1 LVLFPVLLNK
11 RPILFTGFV
20 ACLVGV
26 LTACA
31 NSPTGQSLER
41 SLAVDPKLEDNTSVL
56 GSQTN
61 EQTSSAQ
68 LPEDFPT
75 VIPRYPDAQLQ
86 NVEPLTRSDAQGQR
100 TIWSSTD
107 PSNDIQAFYRRAFE
121 SGSWQVI
128 SAPNQDGMNSFIV
141 RRNDLNV
148 KVSIP
153 TDTDINDTEEMPTET
168 DTDPTI
174 TEFEIQYLRSSTET
188 AATPS
193 ETSETSETSD
203 SSETAT
209 ENPESVDSASSQ
221 DQNFTDFDN
230 VPPGLRQY
238 VEDLAALGVLTP
250 DASSANHKSEDSGTQ
265 FAANKIITRRQYARW
280 LIETNNRI
288 YENSP
293 GKQIRLASETTQPT
307 FQDVPPTDPDFGAI
321 QGLAEAG
328 LIPSLLSGNSTDV
341 LFRPDA
347 PLTRESLV
355 LWKVPLDIRQGLPQ
369 ASLDAVQQTW
379 GFQDAGKIDPKALRA
394 VLADFQNGEQSI
406 IRRVFGY
413 TTLFQPQKPVT
424 QAEAAAALWYFGSQ
438 GEGISASEVLHQSN

>member
-41 SLAVDPKLEDNTSVL
+41 SLAVDPKLEDNASVL

-86 NVEPLTRSDAQGQR
+86 NVEPLTGSDAQGQR
-100 TIWSSTD
+100 TVWSSTD

-121 SGSWQVI
+121 SGNWQVI

-141 RRNDLNV
+141 RRNDLKV
-148 KVSIP
+148 RVSIP
-153 TDTDINDTEEMPTET
+153 TDTAINDTEETPTET
-168 DTDPTI
+168 DTDPNS

-188 AATPS
+188 AAAPS
-193 ETSETSETSD
+193 DASE
-203 SSETAT
+203 SSETAI
-209 ENPESVDSASSQ
+209 ENTESVDSASGKE
-221 DQNFTDFDN
+221 QNFTDFDN

-250 DASSANHKSEDSGTQ
+250 DASSANNKSEDSSTQ
-265 FAANKIITRRQYARW
+265 FSANKIITRRQYARW

-288 YENSP
+288 YDNSP
-293 GKQIRLASETTQPT
+293 GKQIRLASETTQPA
-307 FQDVPPTDPDFGAI
+307 FQDVPPTDPDFGAV

-328 LIPSLLSGNSTDV
+328 LIPSPLSGNSTEV

-347 PLTRESLV
+347 PLTRENLV
-355 LWKVPLDIRQGLPQ
+355 LWKVPLDIRQALPQ

-413 TTLFQPQKPVT
+413 TTLFQPKKPVT

-438 GEGISASEVLHQSN
+438 GEGISASEVLQQSN

>member
-1 LVLFPVLLNK
+1 MVLFPVLLNK

-41 SLAVDPKLEDNTSVL
+41 SLAVDPKLEDNASVL

-86 NVEPLTRSDAQGQR
+86 NVEPLTGSDAQGQR
-100 TIWSSTD
+100 TVWSSTD

-121 SGSWQVI
+121 SGNWQVI

-141 RRNDLNV
+141 RRNDLKV
-148 KVSIP
+148 RVSIP
-153 TDTDINDTEEMPTET
+153 TDTAINDTEETPTET
-168 DTDPTI
+168 DTDPNS

-188 AATPS
+188 AAAPS
-193 ETSETSETSD
+193 DASE
-203 SSETAT
+203 SSETAI
-209 ENPESVDSASSQ
+209 ENTESVDSASGKE
-221 DQNFTDFDN
+221 QNFTDFDN

-250 DASSANHKSEDSGTQ
+250 DASSANNKSEDSSTQ
-265 FAANKIITRRQYARW
+265 FSANKIITRRQYARW

-288 YENSP
+288 YDNSP
-293 GKQIRLASETTQPT
+293 GKQIRLASETTQPA
-307 FQDVPPTDPDFGAI
+307 FQDVPPTDPDFGAV

-328 LIPSLLSGNSTDV
+328 LIPSPLSGNSTEV

-347 PLTRESLV
+347 PLTRENLV
-355 LWKVPLDIRQGLPQ
+355 LWKVPLDIRQALPQ

-413 TTLFQPQKPVT
+413 TTLFQPKKPVT

-438 GEGISASEVLHQSN
+438 GEGISASEVLQQSN

>member
-1 LVLFPVLLNK
+1 LS
-11 RPILFTGFV
+11 
-20 ACLVGV
+20 
-26 LTACA
+26 ACA

-41 SLAVDPKLEDNTSVL
+41 SLAVDPKLEDNASVL

-61 EQTSSAQ
+61 KQTSSAQ

-107 PSNDIQAFYRRAFE
+107 PSNDIQAFYRRRFE

-141 RRNDLNV
+141 RRNDLKV
-148 KVSIP
+148 RVSIP
-153 TDTDINDTEEMPTET
+153 TDTAINDTEETPTET
-168 DTDPTI
+168 ETDPNI

-188 AATPS
+188 AAAP
-193 ETSETSETSD
+193 SETSETSD

-209 ENPESVDSASSQ
+209 ENTESVDSASGKE
-221 DQNFTDFDN
+221 QNFTDFDN

-238 VEDLAALGVLTP
+238 VEDLAALGVLTS
-250 DASSANHKSEDSGTQ
+250 DSSSANNKSEENGTQ

-288 YENSP
+288 YQNRP
-293 GKQIRLASETTQPT
+293 GEQIRLASETTQPA
-307 FQDVPPTDPDFGAI
+307 FQDVPASDPDFGVI

-328 LIPSLLSGNSTDV
+328 LIPSPLSGNSTEV

-355 LWKVPLDIRQGLPQ
+355 LWKVPLDTRQALPS

-379 GFQDAGKIDPKALRA
+379 GFQDAGKIDPKAMRA

-438 GEGISASEVLHQSN
+438 GEGISASEVLQQSN

>member
-1 LVLFPVLLNK
+1 VLLNK

-41 SLAVDPKLEDNTSVL
+41 SLAVDPKLEDNASVL

-100 TIWSSTD
+100 SIWSSTD

-141 RRNDLNV
+141 RRNDLKV
-148 KVSIP
+148 RVSIP
-153 TDTDINDTEEMPTET
+153 TDTAINDTEEAPNETET
-168 DTDPTI
+168 DPNSTT
-174 TEFEIQYLRSSTET
+174 FEIQYLRSSTET
-188 AATPS
+188 AAPS
-193 ETSETSETSD
+193 DASE
-203 SSETAT
+203 SSETAI
-209 ENPESVDSASSQ
+209 ENTESVDSTSGKE
-221 DQNFTDFDN
+221 QNFTDFDN
-230 VPPGLRQY
+230 VPSGLRQY

-250 DASSANHKSEDSGTQ
+250 DASSPNNKSEDSGTQ

-293 GKQIRLASETTQPT
+293 GKQIRLASETTQPA
-307 FQDVPPTDPDFGAI
+307 FQDVPASDPDFGVI

-328 LIPSLLSGNSTDV
+328 LIPSPLSGNSTEV

-347 PLTRESLV
+347 PLTRENLV

-379 GFQDAGKIDPKALRA
+379 GFQDAGKIDPKAMRA
-394 VLADFQNGEQSI
+394 ILADFQNGEQSI

-413 TTLFQPQKPVT
+413 TTLFQPKKPVT

-438 GEGISASEVLHQSN
+438 GEGISASEVLQQSN

>member
-1 LVLFPVLLNK
+1 MVLFPVLLNK

-41 SLAVDPKLEDNTSVL
+41 SLAVDPELEDNASVL

-141 RRNDLNV
+141 RRNDLKV
-148 KVSIP
+148 RVSIP
-153 TDTDINDTEEMPTET
+153 TDTAINDTEETPTQTET
-168 DTDPTI
+168 DPNSTT
-174 TEFEIQYLRSSTET
+174 FEIQYLRSSTET
-188 AATPS
+188 AAPS
-193 ETSETSETSD
+193 DASE

-209 ENPESVDSASSQ
+209 ENTESVDSTSGKE
-221 DQNFTDFDN
+221 QNFTDFDN
-230 VPPGLRQY
+230 VPSGLRQY

-250 DASSANHKSEDSGTQ
+250 DASSPNNKSEDSGTQ

-307 FQDVPPTDPDFGAI
+307 FQDVPASDPDFGVI

-328 LIPSLLSGNSTDV
+328 LIPSPLSGNSTEV

-347 PLTRESLV
+347 PLTRENLV

-379 GFQDAGKIDPKALRA
+379 GFQDAGKIDPKAMRA
-394 VLADFQNGEQSI
+394 ILADFQNGEQSI

-413 TTLFQPQKPVT
+413 TTLFQPKKPVT

-438 GEGISASEVLHQSN
+438 GEGISASEVLQQSN

>member
-1 LVLFPVLLNK
+1 
-11 RPILFTGFV
+11 
-20 ACLVGV
+20 VGV

-41 SLAVDPKLEDNTSVL
+41 SLAVDPKLEDNASVL

-61 EQTSSAQ
+61 EQISSAQ

-86 NVEPLTRSDAQGQR
+86 NVEPLTGSDAQGQR

-141 RRNDLNV
+141 RRNDLKV
-148 KVSIP
+148 RVSIP
-153 TDTDINDTEEMPTET
+153 TDTAINDAEETPTET
-168 DTDPTI
+168 ETDPNST
-174 TEFEIQYLRSSTET
+174 TFEIQYLRSSTET
-188 AATPS
+188 AAAPS
-193 ETSETSETSD
+193 DASE
-203 SSETAT
+203 SSETAI
-209 ENPESVDSASSQ
+209 ENTESVDSASGKE
-221 DQNFTDFDN
+221 QNFTDFDN

-250 DASSANHKSEDSGTQ
+250 DASSANNKSEDSGTQ

-293 GKQIRLASETTQPT
+293 GKQIRLASETTQPA
-307 FQDVPPTDPDFGAI
+307 FQDVPPTDPDFGAV

-328 LIPSLLSGNSTDV
+328 LIPSPLSGNSTEV

-347 PLTRESLV
+347 PLTRENLV

-413 TTLFQPQKPVT
+413 TTLFQPKKPVT

-438 GEGISASEVLHQSN
+438 GEGISASEVLQQSN

>member
-1 LVLFPVLLNK
+1 MVLFPVLLNK
-11 RPILFTGFV
+11 RPILFTGFI
-20 ACLVGV
+20 ACLVSV

-41 SLAVDPKLEDNTSVL
+41 SLAVDPKLEDNASIL

-86 NVEPLTRSDAQGQR
+86 NVEPLTSSDAQGQR
-100 TIWSSTD
+100 TLWSSTD

-141 RRNDLNV
+141 RRNDLKV
-148 KVSIP
+148 RVSIP
-153 TDTDINDTEEMPTET
+153 TDTDINDTEETPTEAE
-168 DTDPTI
+168 TDPNST
-174 TEFEIQYLRSSTET
+174 TFEIQYIRSSTET
-188 AATPS
+188 AAAPS
-193 ETSETSETSD
+193 DASE
-203 SSETAT
+203 SSEKVT
-209 ENPESVDSASSQ
+209 ETPESVDSASGEN
-221 DQNFTDFDN
+221 QNFTDFDN

-238 VEDLAALGVLTP
+238 VEDLAALDVLTA
-250 DASSANHKSEDSGTQ
+250 DASSANNKSADRGTQ

-293 GKQIRLASETTQPT
+293 GKQIRLASETTQPA
-307 FQDVPPTDPDFGAI
+307 FQDVPASDADFGAI

-328 LIPSLLSGNSTDV
+328 LIPSPLSGNSTDV

-347 PLTRESLV
+347 PLTRENLI
-355 LWKVPLDIRQGLPQ
+355 LWKVPLDIRQGLPS

-413 TTLFQPQKPVT
+413 TTLFQPKKPVT

-438 GEGISASEVLHQSN
+438 GEGISASQVLQQSN

>member
-1 LVLFPVLLNK
+1 MVLFPVLLDK
-11 RPILFTGFV
+11 RPIIFTGFV

-26 LTACA
+26 LSACA

-41 SLAVDPKLEDNTSVL
+41 SLAVDPKLEDNASVL

-61 EQTSSAQ
+61 KQTSSAQ

-107 PSNDIQAFYRRAFE
+107 PSNDIQAFYRRRFE

-141 RRNDLNV
+141 RRNDLKV
-148 KVSIP
+148 RVSIP
-153 TDTDINDTEEMPTET
+153 TDTAINDTEETPTET
-168 DTDPTI
+168 ETDPNI

-188 AATPS
+188 AAAP
-193 ETSETSETSD
+193 SETSETSD

-209 ENPESVDSASSQ
+209 ENTESVDSASGKE
-221 DQNFTDFDN
+221 QNFTDFDN

-238 VEDLAALGVLTP
+238 VEDLAALGVLTS
-250 DASSANHKSEDSGTQ
+250 DSSSANNKSEENGTQ

-288 YENSP
+288 YQNRP
-293 GKQIRLASETTQPT
+293 GEQIRLASETTQPA
-307 FQDVPPTDPDFGAI
+307 FQDVPASDPDFGVI

-328 LIPSLLSGNSTDV
+328 LIPSPLSGNSTEV

-355 LWKVPLDIRQGLPQ
+355 LWKVPLDTRQALPS

-379 GFQDAGKIDPKALRA
+379 GFQDAGKIDPKAMRA

-438 GEGISASEVLHQSN
+438 GEGISASEVLQQSN

>member
-11 RPILFTGFV
+11 RPILFTGFI
-20 ACLVGV
+20 ACLVSV

-41 SLAVDPKLEDNTSVL
+41 SLAVDPKLEDNASVL

-86 NVEPLTRSDAQGQR
+86 NVEPLTSSDAQGQR
-100 TIWSSTD
+100 TLWSSTD

-141 RRNDLNV
+141 RRNDLKV
-148 KVSIP
+148 RVSIP
-153 TDTDINDTEEMPTET
+153 TDTDINDTEETPTEAE
-168 DTDPTI
+168 TDPNST
-174 TEFEIQYLRSSTET
+174 TFEIQYIRSSTET
-188 AATPS
+188 AAEP
-193 ETSETSETSD
+193 SD
-203 SSETAT
+203 SPESSEKVT
-209 ENPESVDSASSQ
+209 ETPESVDSASGEN
-221 DQNFTDFDN
+221 QNFTDFDN

-238 VEDLAALGVLTP
+238 VEDLAALDVLTP
-250 DASSANHKSEDSGTQ
+250 DASSANNKSADRGTQ
-265 FAANKIITRRQYARW
+265 FAAHKIITRRQYARW

-293 GKQIRLASETTQPT
+293 GKQIRLASETTQPA
-307 FQDVPPTDPDFGAI
+307 FQDVPASDADFGAI

-328 LIPSLLSGNSTDV
+328 LIPSPLSGNSTDV

-347 PLTRESLV
+347 PLTRENLI
-355 LWKVPLDIRQGLPQ
+355 LWKVPLDIRQGLPS

-413 TTLFQPQKPVT
+413 TTLFQPKKPVT

-438 GEGISASEVLHQSN
+438 GEGISASQVLQQSN

>member
-1 LVLFPVLLNK
+1 MLLDK

-41 SLAVDPKLEDNTSVL
+41 SLAVDPNLEDNASIL
-56 GSQTN
+56 GSQSN

-86 NVEPLTRSDAQGQR
+86 NVEPLTRSDDQGQR

-107 PSNDIQAFYRRAFE
+107 PSNEIQAFYRRAFE

-128 SAPNQDGMNSFIV
+128 SEPNQEGINSFVV
-141 RRNDLNV
+141 RRNDLQV
-148 KVSIP
+148 RISIP
-153 TDTDINDTEEMPTET
+153 PDTAINDTQETPTEAET
-168 DTDPTI
+168 DQNI
-174 TEFEIQYLRSSTET
+174 TEFEIQYIRRSTET
-188 AATPS
+188 AAEPS
-193 ETSETSETSD
+193 EASESLDKVTET
-203 SSETAT
+203 
-209 ENPESVDSASSQ
+209 PQSVDSVSGE

-230 VPPGLRQY
+230 VPSGLRQY
-238 VEDLAALGVLTP
+238 VEDLAALGVLTSDP
-250 DASSANHKSEDSGTQ
+250 SSANNKSEDSDTS

-280 LIETNNRI
+280 LIDTNNRI
-288 YENSP
+288 YANSP
-293 GKQIRLASETTQPT
+293 GKQIRLASETTQPA
-307 FQDVPPTDPDFGAI
+307 FQDVPASDPDFGAI

-328 LIPSLLSGNSTDV
+328 LIPSPLSGNSTEV

-347 PLTRESLV
+347 PLTRENLI
-355 LWKVPLDIRQGLPQ
+355 LWKVPLDIRQGLPS

-379 GFQDAGKIDPKALRA
+379 GFQDASKIDPKALRS

-413 TTLFQPQKPVT
+413 TTLFQPKKPVT
-424 QAEAAAALWYFGSQ
+424 QGEAAAALWYFGSQ
-438 GEGISASEVLHQSN
+438 GEGISASEVLQQSN

>member
-1 LVLFPVLLNK
+1 MLLFPVLLNK

-41 SLAVDPKLEDNTSVL
+41 SLAVDPKLEDNGSVL

-128 SAPNQDGMNSFIV
+128 SAPNQDGTNSFVV
-141 RRNDLNV
+141 RRNDLQV
-148 KVSIP
+148 RVSIP
-153 TDTDINDTEEMPTET
+153 TDNAPSDTEETQTETET
-168 DTDPTI
+168 DPNNTT
-174 TEFEIQYLRSSTET
+174 FEIQYIGSSTET
-188 AATPS
+188 AAAPS
-193 ETSETSETSD
+193 DASE
-203 SSETAT
+203 SSEKAT
-209 ENPESVDSASSQ
+209 ETPESVDSASGKE
-221 DQNFTDFDN
+221 QNFTDFNN

-238 VEDLAALGVLTP
+238 VEDLAALGVITP
-250 DASSANHKSEDSGTQ
+250 DASSANNKSEENSTS
-265 FAANKIITRRQYARW
+265 FAANKIITRRQYAHW
-280 LIETNNRI
+280 LIDTNNRI
-288 YENSP
+288 YENRP
-293 GKQIRLASETTQPT
+293 GEQIRLASETTQPA
-307 FQDVPPTDPDFGAI
+307 FQDVPASDPDFGAI

-328 LIPSLLSGNSTDV
+328 LIPSPLSGNSTEV

-355 LWKVPLDIRQGLPQ
+355 LWKVPLDTRQGLPP

-379 GFQDAGKIDPKALRA
+379 GFQDAGKIDPKAMRA

-438 GEGISASEVLHQSN
+438 GEGISASEVLQQSN

>member
-1 LVLFPVLLNK
+1 MLLFPVLLNK

-41 SLAVDPKLEDNTSVL
+41 SLAVDPKLEDNGSVL

-86 NVEPLTRSDAQGQR
+86 SVEPLTRSDAQGQR

-128 SAPNQDGMNSFIV
+128 SAPNQDGTNSFVV
-141 RRNDLNV
+141 RRNDLQV
-148 KVSIP
+148 RVSIP
-153 TDTDINDTEEMPTET
+153 TDNAPSDTEETQTETET
-168 DTDPTI
+168 DPNNTT
-174 TEFEIQYLRSSTET
+174 FEIQYIGSSTET
-188 AATPS
+188 AAAPS
-193 ETSETSETSD
+193 DASE
-203 SSETAT
+203 SSEKAT
-209 ENPESVDSASSQ
+209 ETPESVDSASGKE
-221 DQNFTDFDN
+221 QNFTDFNN

-238 VEDLAALGVLTP
+238 VEDLAALGVITP
-250 DASSANHKSEDSGTQ
+250 DASSANNKSEENSTS
-265 FAANKIITRRQYARW
+265 FAANKIITRRQYAHW
-280 LIETNNRI
+280 LIDTNNRI
-288 YENSP
+288 YENRP
-293 GKQIRLASETTQPT
+293 GEQIRLASETTQPA
-307 FQDVPPTDPDFGAI
+307 FQDVPASDPDFGAI

-328 LIPSLLSGNSTDV
+328 LIPSPLSGNSTEV

-355 LWKVPLDIRQGLPQ
+355 LWKVPLDTRQALPS

-379 GFQDAGKIDPKALRA
+379 GFQDAGKIDPKAVRA

-438 GEGISASEVLHQSN
+438 GEGISASEVLQQSN

>member
-1 LVLFPVLLNK
+1 MLLNK

-41 SLAVDPKLEDNTSVL
+41 SLAVDPKLEDNGSVL

-86 NVEPLTRSDAQGQR
+86 SVEPLTRSDAQGQR

-128 SAPNQDGMNSFIV
+128 SAPNQDGTNSFVV
-141 RRNDLNV
+141 RRNDLQV
-148 KVSIP
+148 RVSIP
-153 TDTDINDTEEMPTET
+153 TDNAPSDTEETQTETET
-168 DTDPTI
+168 DPNNTT
-174 TEFEIQYLRSSTET
+174 FEIQYIGSSTET
-188 AATPS
+188 AAAPS
-193 ETSETSETSD
+193 DASE
-203 SSETAT
+203 SSEKAT
-209 ENPESVDSASSQ
+209 ETPESVDSASGKE
-221 DQNFTDFDN
+221 QNFTDFNN

-238 VEDLAALGVLTP
+238 VEDLAALGVITP
-250 DASSANHKSEDSGTQ
+250 DASSANNKSEENSTS
-265 FAANKIITRRQYARW
+265 FAANKIITRRQYAHW
-280 LIETNNRI
+280 LIDTNNRI
-288 YENSP
+288 YENRP
-293 GKQIRLASETTQPT
+293 GEQIRLASETTQPA
-307 FQDVPPTDPDFGAI
+307 FQDVPASDPDFGAI

-328 LIPSLLSGNSTDV
+328 LIPSPLSGNSTEV

-355 LWKVPLDIRQGLPQ
+355 LWKVPLDTRQALPS

-379 GFQDAGKIDPKALRA
+379 GFQDAGKIDPKAVRA

-438 GEGISASEVLHQSN
+438 GEGISASEVLQQSN

>member
-1 LVLFPVLLNK
+1 MVLFPVLLNK

-41 SLAVDPKLEDNTSVL
+41 SLAVDPKLEDNASIL

-61 EQTSSAQ
+61 EQISSAQ

-86 NVEPLTRSDAQGQR
+86 NVEPLTGSDAQGQR

-141 RRNDLNV
+141 RRNDLKV
-148 KVSIP
+148 RVSIP
-153 TDTDINDTEEMPTET
+153 TDTTLNDAEETPTET
-168 DTDPTI
+168 ETNPNST
-174 TEFEIQYLRSSTET
+174 TFEIQYIRSNTET
-188 AATPS
+188 AAAPS
-193 ETSETSETSD
+193 DALE

-209 ENPESVDSASSQ
+209 ENTESVDSASGK

-250 DASSANHKSEDSGTQ
+250 DSSSANNKSEDSGTQ
-265 FAANKIITRRQYARW
+265 FTANKIITRRQYARW

-293 GKQIRLASETTQPT
+293 GKQIRLASETTQPA
-307 FQDVPPTDPDFGAI
+307 FQDVPASDPDFGAI

-328 LIPSLLSGNSTDV
+328 LIPSPLSGNSTEV

-347 PLTRESLV
+347 PLTRENLV

-438 GEGISASEVLHQSN
+438 GEGISASEVLQQSN

>member
-1 LVLFPVLLNK
+1 MVLFPVLLNK

-41 SLAVDPKLEDNTSVL
+41 SLAVDPELEDNASVL

-128 SAPNQDGMNSFIV
+128 SAPNQDGINSFIV
-141 RRNDLNV
+141 RRNDLKV
-148 KVSIP
+148 RVSIP
-153 TDTDINDTEEMPTET
+153 TDTAINDTEETPTQTET
-168 DTDPTI
+168 DPNSTT
-174 TEFEIQYLRSSTET
+174 FEIQYLRSSTET
-188 AATPS
+188 AAPS
-193 ETSETSETSD
+193 DASE

-209 ENPESVDSASSQ
+209 ENTESVDSTSGKE
-221 DQNFTDFDN
+221 QNFTDFDN
-230 VPPGLRQY
+230 VPSGLRQY

-250 DASSANHKSEDSGTQ
+250 DASSPNNKSEDSGTQ
-265 FAANKIITRRQYARW
+265 FAASKIITRRQYARW

-288 YENSP
+288 YDNSP

-307 FQDVPPTDPDFGAI
+307 FQDVPASDPDFGVI

-328 LIPSLLSGNSTDV
+328 LIPSPLSGNSTEV

-347 PLTRESLV
+347 PLTRENLV

-379 GFQDAGKIDPKALRA
+379 GFQDAGKIDPKAMRA
-394 VLADFQNGEQSI
+394 ILADFQNGEQSI

-413 TTLFQPQKPVT
+413 TTLFQPKKPVT

-438 GEGISASEVLHQSN
+438 GEGISASEVLQQSN

>member
-1 LVLFPVLLNK
+1 MLLFPVLLNK

-41 SLAVDPKLEDNTSVL
+41 SLAVDPKLEDNGSVL

-128 SAPNQDGMNSFIV
+128 SAPNQDGTNSFVV
-141 RRNDLNV
+141 RRNDLQV
-148 KVSIP
+148 RVSIP
-153 TDTDINDTEEMPTET
+153 TDNAPSDTEETQTETET
-168 DTDPTI
+168 DPNNTT
-174 TEFEIQYLRSSTET
+174 FEIQYIGSSTET
-188 AATPS
+188 AAPS
-193 ETSETSETSD
+193 DASE
-203 SSETAT
+203 SSEKAT
-209 ENPESVDSASSQ
+209 ETPESVDSASGKE
-221 DQNFTDFDN
+221 QNFTDFNN

-238 VEDLAALGVLTP
+238 VEDLAALGVITP
-250 DASSANHKSEDSGTQ
+250 DASSANNKSEENSTS
-265 FAANKIITRRQYARW
+265 FAANKIITRRQYAHW
-280 LIETNNRI
+280 LIDTNNRI
-288 YENSP
+288 YENRP
-293 GKQIRLASETTQPT
+293 GEQIRLASETTQPA
-307 FQDVPPTDPDFGAI
+307 FQDVPASDPDFGAI

-328 LIPSLLSGNSTDV
+328 LIPSPLSGNSTEV

-355 LWKVPLDIRQGLPQ
+355 LWKVPLDTRQALPS

-379 GFQDAGKIDPKALRA
+379 GFQDAGKIDPKAVRA

-438 GEGISASEVLHQSN
+438 GEGISASEVLQQSN